1 MSQQLIQRNIWLSR
15 LLDFRDSGII
25 KVVTG
30 IRRCGKSRLLDLYR
44 RHLLED
50 GVPAEN
56 IISMDFELM
65 EFDSIRD
72 YRELYAE
79 IKKRFPEQG
88 TIYLLL
94 DEIQQVAGWE
104 KAVVSL
110 NAEGRCDICISGS
123 NAYLLSSEIATL
135 LSGRYV
141 EIRMLPLSF
150 KEYLAFTAESGVNLS
165 REELFRSYLKFG
177 GFPAVPFLPQKEET
191 IDEYLRGIYSTVVV
205 KDILSRSPIHDPLL
219 LEQISRYLLRET
231 GNFISPNKIA
241 GYINSS
247 AKGSSCKNETVSR
260 YISALKSAYV
270 VYEVQ
275 RFDLKGKEV
284 LKTLSKYYAA
294 DTGIRTMLT
303 GHSASDIG
311 HVLETVVYLELL
323 RRGGEIYVGK
333 CADGEI
339 DFISRRGTDVR
350 YYQVASSLA
359 DPSVLSR
366 EVQPLLRLSDNYQK
380 ILITGDTVYAPDY
393 QGIRVVN
400 IIDWLLET
408 DAGVF

>member
-15 LLDFRDSGII
+15 LLDFRDTGII

-44 RHLLED
+44 QYLLED

-72 YRELYAE
+72 YRTFYTEV
-79 IKKRFPEQG
+79 KKRFPEKG
-88 TIYLLL
+88 CVYLLL
-94 DEIQQVAGWE
+94 DEIQQVENWE

-150 KEYLAFTAESGVNLS
+150 KEYLAFTAESGTSLS
-165 REELFRSYLKFG
+165 RDELFRAYLKFG

-191 IDEYLRGIYSTVVV
+191 INEYLQGIYHTVVI
-205 KDILSRSPIHDPLL
+205 KDILNRSPVQDSSL
-219 LEQISRYLLRET
+219 LERISRYLLRET

-241 GYINSS
+241 GSINSS
-247 AKGSSCKNETVSR
+247 TKGSSVKNETVSR
-260 YISALKSAYV
+260 YINALKSAYV
-270 VYEVQ
+270 VYEVH
-275 RFDLKGKEV
+275 RFDLKGKAV

-294 DTGIRTMLT
+294 DTGIRNMLT
-303 GHSASDIG
+303 GHSISDMG

-333 CADGEI
+333 FEDGEI
-339 DFISRRGTDVR
+339 DFIFRKGEDIR
-350 YYQVASSLA
+350 YYQVSSSLA
-359 DPSVLSR
+359 DPAVLSR
-366 EVQPLLRLSDNYQK
+366 EVKPLLSLPDNYQK
-380 ILITGDTVYAPDY
+380 FIITGDTVYAPDY
-393 QGIRVVN
+393 QGIHVVN
-400 IIDWLLET
+400 IIDFLLE
-408 DAGVF
+408 